1 MSYRPN
7 TYKAHILAHL
17 TAGETLDDMK
27 ALNLFGCW
35 SLSQRISEMR
45 ADGIPIISKMVTAPS
60 GKRHAIYWLEPQD
73 REPTRQEQRCRRAMP
88 ATHVTSAT
96 TSPRT

>member
-1 MSYRPN
+1 MNYRPH
-7 TYKAHILAHL
+7 TYKAQILAHL

-27 ALNLFGCW
+27 ALKLFGCW

-45 ADGIPIISKMVTAPS
+45 ADGIPIISKMVTAHS

-73 REPTRQEQRCRRAMP
+73 RKP
-88 ATHVTSAT
+88 HKTS
-96 TSPRT
+96 

>member
-1 MSYRPN
+1 MKYRPN
-7 TYKAHILAHL
+7 TYKAQILAHL
-17 TAGETLDDMK
+17 TAGETLNDMK

-45 ADGIPIISKMVTAPS
+45 ADGIPIMSKLVTAPS

-73 REPTRQEQRCRRAMP
+73 YEQHNKTR
-88 ATHVTSAT
+88 ATVQACHACHL
-96 TSPRT
+96 PPH

>member
-1 MSYRPN
+1 MKYRPN
-7 TYKAHILAHL
+7 THKAHILAHL

-35 SLSQRISEMR
+35 SLSQRISEMK
-45 ADGIPIISKMVTAPS
+45 ADGIPIMSKLITAPS

-73 REPTRQEQRCRRAMP
+73 HEQHNKKEQRCRRAMP
-88 ATHVTSAT
+88 TTHVTSAT
-96 TSPRT
+96 TPST